1 MPSMTKRD
9 RLLAAIAGQTVDR
22 PPVALWRHF
31 PGDDQRAEE
40 LAAAQIAF
48 QRHYD
53 FDLIKVSPASSFCV
67 EDWGVKDRYVG
78 SLEGTRE
85 YYHYPVASPEGW
97 RRLPVLDP
105 AQGALARQLR
115 CLEIIGQELGQEPDK
130 VPFIQTVFSPLAQA
144 KNLAGQERMLA
155 LMRQDP
161 DAFKAGLET
170 ITKTTIAFLESAK
183 RTHMA
188 GIFYAVQHARYTL
201 LSEAEYRQFGEPLDR
216 RILEH
221 LDGTWFNMLHIHG
234 QDVMFD
240 LLADYPVH
248 AINWHDQ
255 ETPPSL
261 KAALDRTDKLLVGGL
276 GRIETMMRGT
286 PEDVRA
292 KVADA
297 IAQTQGKRFML
308 GVGCVTMIVTPW
320 GNIAAARRAVEDY
333 RPDSS

>member
-22 PPVALWRHF
+22 PPIALWRHF
-31 PGDDQRAEE
+31 PGDDQRAED

-48 QRHYD
+48 QRRYN
-53 FDLIKVSPASSFCV
+53 FDLIKVSPASSFCL
-67 EDWGVKDRYVG
+67 EDWGVKDRYIGNV
-78 SLEGTRE
+78 EGTRE
-85 YYHYPVASPEGW
+85 YYHYPVASPDDW
-97 RRLPVLDP
+97 RKLPVLDP
-105 AQGALARQLR
+105 AQGALGRQLY
-115 CLEIIGQELGQEPDK
+115 CLEIIGEELRHEPDEA
-130 VPFIQTVFSPLAQA
+130 PFIQTIFSPLTQA
-144 KNLAGQERMLA
+144 KNLAGPERMLT

-170 ITKTTIAFLESAK
+170 ITQTVIAFLKAAK
-183 RTHMA
+183 GTRMA
-188 GIFYAVQHARYTL
+188 GIFYAVQHACYAL
-201 LSEAEYRQFGEPLDR
+201 MSEAEYREFGEPYDR

-234 QDVMFD
+234 QDIMFD
-240 LLADYPVH
+240 LLADYPVQ

-261 KAALDRTDKLLVGGL
+261 RAALNRTDKVLVGGL

-286 PEDVRA
+286 PDDVRA

-297 IAQTQGKRFML
+297 VAQTEGKRFIL

-320 GNIAAARRAVEDY
+320 GNITAARRAVEDY
-333 RPDSS
+333 QPEK

>member
-1 MPSMTKRD
+1 MLSMTKRE
-9 RLLAAIAGQTVDR
+9 RLEATLAGQATDR
-22 PPVALWRHF
+22 PAIALWRHF
-31 PGDDQRAEE
+31 PGDDQRAQD

-48 QRHYD
+48 QRRYD
-53 FDLIKVSPASSFCV
+53 FDLIKVTPASSFCIQ
-67 EDWGVKDRYVG
+67 DWGARDRYTG

-85 YYHYPVASPEGW
+85 YLHHPIASPEDW
-97 RRLPVLDP
+97 HKLPVLDP
-105 AQGALARQLR
+105 AQGALARQLD
-115 CLEIIGQELGQEPDK
+115 CLEIMGEALRQEPDQ
-130 VPFIQTVFSPLAQA
+130 VPFIQTIFSPLAQA
-144 KNLAGQERMLA
+144 KNLAGPERVLA
-155 LMRQDP
+155 LMRLEP

-170 ITKTTIAFLESAK
+170 ITQTTMAFLEAAK
-183 RTHMA
+183 RTRIA

-201 LSEAEYRQFGEPLDR
+201 MSEAEYREFGEPYDR

-240 LLADYPVH
+240 LLADYSVQ

-261 KAALDRTDKLLVGGL
+261 KEAAKRTDKVLVGGL

-286 PEDVRA
+286 PDDVRA

-297 IAQTQGKRFML
+297 ITQTGGKRFIL

-320 GNIAAARRAVEDY
+320 SNIAAARQAVEA
-333 RPDSS
+333 

>member
-22 PPVALWRHF
+22 PPIALWRHF
-31 PGDDQRAEE
+31 PGDDQRAED

-48 QRHYD
+48 QRRYD

-67 EDWGVKDRYVG
+67 EDWGVKDRYMGNV
-78 SLEGTRE
+78 EGTRE
-85 YYHYPVASPEGW
+85 YYQYPVASSDDW

-105 AQGALARQLR
+105 AQGALSRQLC
-115 CLEIIGQELGQEPDK
+115 CLEIIGEELRNEPDEA
-130 VPFIQTVFSPLAQA
+130 PFIQTIFSPLAQA
-144 KNLAGQERMLA
+144 KNLAGPERMLT

-170 ITKTTIAFLESAK
+170 ITQTAVAFLKAAK
-183 RTHMA
+183 RTRMA
-188 GIFYAVQHARYTL
+188 GIFYAVQHARYAL
-201 LSEAEYRQFGEPLDR
+201 MSEAEYREFGEPCDR

-234 QDVMFD
+234 QDIMFD
-240 LLADYPVH
+240 LLADYPVQ

-261 KAALDRTDKLLVGGL
+261 KTAMNRTDKVLVGGL

-286 PEDVRA
+286 PDDVRA

-297 IAQTQGKRFML
+297 VAQTEGKRFIL

-320 GNIAAARRAVEDY
+320 GNITAARRAVEDY
-333 RPDSS
+333 RPEK